1 MTNDSIFK
9 LVLTIAHSDVYRK
22 SLLDHISLPGCR
34 QVVGY
39 SKAYRLIEGVG
50 YGRP

>member
-1 MTNDSIFK
+1 MTSDSIFK
-9 LVLTIAHSDVYRK
+9 PLPTIARLDVYRK

-39 SKAYRLIEGVG
+39 SKAYRLIEGRG